1 MSDLVGNPE
10 DRFSQNEASL
20 DTKPKLLD
28 LSHRT
33 RIYIFFRPAYMDE
46 YEKLEEDLQKL
57 YDGYMIRFRNLA
69 YLEGQLE
76 EYNRVEQDK
85 FEVQ

>member
-1 MSDLVGNPE
+1 
-10 DRFSQNEASL
+10 
-20 DTKPKLLD
+20 
-28 LSHRT
+28 
-33 RIYIFFRPAYMDE
+33 MDE

-57 YDGYMIRFRNLA
+57 YDSYMIRFRNLA

-85 FEVQ
+85 FEVSLALKKTGAQVSEF

>member
-1 MSDLVGNPE
+1 M
-10 DRFSQNEASL
+10 
-20 DTKPKLLD
+20 KPF
-28 LSHRT
+28 
-33 RIYIFFRPAYMDE
+33 IFYRPAYMDE

-57 YDGYMIRFRNLA
+57 YDSYMIRFRNLA

-85 FEVQ
+85 FEVSLALKKTGVQVSEF

>member
-1 MSDLVGNPE
+1 
-10 DRFSQNEASL
+10 
-20 DTKPKLLD
+20 
-28 LSHRT
+28 
-33 RIYIFFRPAYMDE
+33 MDE

-57 YDGYMIRFRNLA
+57 YDSYMIRFRNLA

-85 FEVQ
+85 FEVSTILDKTAMSRDT

>member
-1 MSDLVGNPE
+1 
-10 DRFSQNEASL
+10 
-20 DTKPKLLD
+20 
-28 LSHRT
+28 
-33 RIYIFFRPAYMDE
+33 MDE

-57 YDGYMIRFRNLA
+57 YDSYMIRFRNLA

-85 FEVQ
+85 FEVSIILDKTGVHLSEF

>member
-1 MSDLVGNPE
+1 
-10 DRFSQNEASL
+10 
-20 DTKPKLLD
+20 
-28 LSHRT
+28 
-33 RIYIFFRPAYMDE
+33 MDE

-57 YDGYMIRFRNLA
+57 YDSYMIRFRNLA

-85 FEVQ
+85 FEVSFSLDKTDMSCDM